1 MGSSQPVTNGSTRG
15 GLRRIPFIA
24 PQLRYGC
31 LPKLFVMKRYS
42 ATYPARALALSL
54 MLLAAGPALAQKTTV
69 KAKNDK
75 TKTKTTNADGAVAK
89 SKLTLVPA
97 PVAAPQPTTPVAS
110 APQVVVAAVPAAT
123 SAPTTEAP
131 AGWLT
136 DLDAAKAAAK
146 AANRPIL
153 AVFSGSDWCK
163 PCIMYEQEVFSK
175 PEFIAYAKDK
185 LVLAHFDFPRMKKNQ
200 LPAAQQKMNDAA
212 AAQLNREGDF
222 PLAVVI
228 SPEGKVLAKT
238 GYLAGGPA
246 AFEAYLKKVVPTL

>member
-1 MGSSQPVTNGSTRG
+1 M
-15 GLRRIPFIA
+15 
-24 PQLRYGC
+24 
-31 LPKLFVMKRYS
+31 
-42 ATYPARALALSL
+42 
-54 MLLAAGPALAQKTTV
+54 
-69 KAKNDK
+69 
-75 TKTKTTNADGAVAK
+75 
-89 SKLTLVPA
+89 
-97 PVAAPQPTTPVAS
+97 AAPQPTTPVAS
-110 APQVVVAAVPAAT
+110 APQVVVAAVPAAA
-123 SAPTTEAP
+123 SAPAPATEAP

-146 AANRPIL
+146 AAKRPIL

-175 PEFIAYAKDK
+175 PEFMAYAKDR

-200 LPAAQQKMNDAA
+200 LPAAQQKLNDAA

-238 GYLAGGPA
+238 GYLTGGPA

>member
-1 MGSSQPVTNGSTRG
+1 M
-15 GLRRIPFIA
+15 
-24 PQLRYGC
+24 
-31 LPKLFVMKRYS
+31 KLS
-42 ATYPARALALSL
+42 PAFDAARTLALGL
-54 MLLAAGPALAQKTTV
+54 ALLSAGPALAQKTTV

-75 TKTKTTNADGAVAK
+75 IKTKTTSASGYVAK
-89 SKLTLVPA
+89 TKVMAA
-97 PVAAPQPTTPVAS
+97 PDLMPAPQPVSPVVS
-110 APQVVVAAVPAAT
+110 EPQVVGVNALDML
-123 SAPTTEAP
+123 APKAELP

-175 PEFIAYAKDK
+175 PEFTAYAKDK

-200 LPAAQQKMNDAA
+200 PSATQQKLNDTAA
-212 AAQLNREGDF
+212 SQLNREGDF

-238 GYLAGGPA
+238 GYIAGGPA

>member
-1 MGSSQPVTNGSTRG
+1 
-15 GLRRIPFIA
+15 
-24 PQLRYGC
+24 
-31 LPKLFVMKRYS
+31 MKF
-42 ATYPARALALSL
+42 TPAFDAARTLALALA
-54 MLLAAGPALAQKTTV
+54 LLSAGPTLAQKTTI

-75 TKTKTTNADGAVAK
+75 IKTKTTSATGAVAK
-89 SKLTLVPA
+89 SKATVA
-97 PVAAPQPTTPVAS
+97 PAPQPVTPVAS
-110 APQVVVAAVPAAT
+110 EPQVVVATIPALPVAPAT
-123 SAPTTEAP
+123 TAAEAPT
-131 AGWLT
+131 GWLT

-175 PEFIAYAKDK
+175 PEFTAYAKDK

-200 LPAAQQKMNDAA
+200 LPAAQQKMNEAA

-228 SPEGKVLAKT
+228 APDGKVLAKT
-238 GYLAGGPA
+238 GYITGGPA

>member
-1 MGSSQPVTNGSTRG
+1 M
-15 GLRRIPFIA
+15 
-24 PQLRYGC
+24 
-31 LPKLFVMKRYS
+31 KLS
-42 ATYPARALALSL
+42 PAFDAARTLALGL
-54 MLLAAGPALAQKTTV
+54 ALLSAGPALAQKTTV

-75 TKTKTTNADGAVAK
+75 IKTKTTNASGAVAK
-89 SKLTLVPA
+89 TKVLAVPA
-97 PVAAPQPTTPVAS
+97 PKPAPQPVTPVAS
-110 APQVVVAAVPAAT
+110 EPQVISVNALDML
-123 SAPTTEAP
+123 APEPGLP

-175 PEFIAYAKDK
+175 PEFMAYAKDK

-200 LPAAQQKMNDAA
+200 LSTAQQKINDAA
-212 AAQLNREGDF
+212 AGQLNHEGDY

-228 SPEGKVLAKT
+228 APDGKVLAKT
-238 GYLAGGPA
+238 GYIAGGPA
-246 AFEAYLKKVVPTL
+246 AFEAYLKKVLPTL